1 MRTFPQF
8 TQILAETTEDDR
20 IRIDDID
27 DEFGEE
33 AYDEWGLENI

>member
-1 MRTFPQF
+1 MRTFPLS
-8 TQILAETTEDDR
+8 TQTLAETTVDDR

-27 DEFGEE
+27 DEE